1 MKNKIIKVIGL
12 LSLAMFLYSCDA
24 KRNALYQEISQLQND
39 VNFITSS
46 LALNHK
52 EQLNLLKQ
60 IYQKG
65 FFNQVS
71 GGAFANYY
79 VGSIVKGFDEILF
92 DEPKTTNMNK
102 NYVADIIV
110 HLSNLYEG
118 NDPYK
123 YAYITMYNSVDWQ
136 LKIFRVLKEGSI
148 VALTDKCDKAEC
160 QVYYVYIEG
169 LKGVDNQ
176 NFKQEFVLEYLG
188 SFAHNEPQIEL
199 TTIPS
204 FKILRKIKYSTPNLL
219 TKWVAYNE
227 SLKTLENEVQYLKI
241 AKKSK
246 KLTYAYLDDKDKI
259 IDPDNYD
266 MEVSKKYLVVYSA
279 MVESLYSYRKT
290 RRDYYSVYHPKLYK
304 ALLKDPVFADYPKL
318 YKNNKIKIEELQK
331 KYNDLLAK
339 LQDANKKI
347 AYLKEQAK

>member
-1 MKNKIIKVIGL
+1 MKNKIIKTMVM
-12 LSLAMFLYSCDA
+12 LSLGIFLYSCDA
-24 KRNALYQEISQLQND
+24 KRNALYQEISQLESD
-39 VNFITSS
+39 VNFITTS
-46 LALNHK
+46 LASNHK
-52 EQLNLLKQ
+52 EQLNLFKQ

-92 DEPKTTNMNK
+92 DEAKLIKPNK
-102 NYVADIIV
+102 NYVADMIV
-110 HLSNLYEG
+110 HLSNLYDG
-118 NDPYK
+118 NEPYK
-123 YAYITMYNSVDWQ
+123 YAYITMYNSIDWQ
-136 LKIFRVLKEGSI
+136 LKIFRVLKNGSI
-148 VALTDKCDKAEC
+148 VSLNDKCDKAEC
-160 QVYYVYIEG
+160 QTYYVYIEG

-227 SLKTLENEVQYLKI
+227 SLKTLDNEIQYIKV

-266 MEVSKKYLVVYSA
+266 MEVSKKYLTTYGS
-279 MVESLYSYRKT
+279 MVESLYNYRKT
-290 RRDYYSVYHPKLYK
+290 RRDYYSAYHPQLYK

-318 YKNNKIKIEELQK
+318 YKNNKAKIEELQK
-331 KYNDLLAK
+331 KYNDLLNK
-339 LQDANKKI
+339 LQDTNKKI